1 MSAFWSWRL
10 QSNRVGQ
17 KIGLKPKMILNKVS
31 FRELD
36 KQRRTLESLAL
47 GIEEHKKKQTKRK
60 KRKEE
65 KTSCKLRTSTSLT
78 LISYQGKSLYTTVNR
93 ELRTKELN
101 GRNEEQLYQLA
112 TDGATKGG
120 SHIWATMNPGKF
132 LRFKHKFT
140 P

>member
-47 GIEEHKKKQTKRK
+47 DIEEHKKNRQKRK
-60 KRKEE
+60 KGKKRK
-65 KTSCKLRTSTSLT
+65 L
-78 LISYQGKSLYTTVNR
+78 
-93 ELRTKELN
+93 
-101 GRNEEQLYQLA
+101 LA
-112 TDGATKGG
+112 
-120 SHIWATMNPGKF
+120 N
-132 LRFKHKFT
+132 
-140 P
+140 

>member
-47 GIEEHKKKQTKRK
+47 DIEEHKKKTDKKEKKGK
-60 KRKEE
+60 KRK
-65 KTSCKLRTSTSLT
+65 L
-78 LISYQGKSLYTTVNR
+78 
-93 ELRTKELN
+93 
-101 GRNEEQLYQLA
+101 LA
-112 TDGATKGG
+112 
-120 SHIWATMNPGKF
+120 N
-132 LRFKHKFT
+132 
-140 P
+140 

>member
-47 GIEEHKKKQTKRK
+47 DIEEHKKKTDKKEKKERRENFLQTKDK
-60 KRKEE
+60 
-65 KTSCKLRTSTSLT
+65 
-78 LISYQGKSLYTTVNR
+78 YVVNV
-93 ELRTKELN
+93 N
-101 GRNEEQLYQLA
+101 
-112 TDGATKGG
+112 
-120 SHIWATMNPGKF
+120 F
-132 LRFKHKFT
+132 LLG
-140 P
+140 

>member
-47 GIEEHKKKQTKRK
+47 DIEEHKKKTDKKEKKERRENFLQTKDK
-60 KRKEE
+60 YV
-65 KTSCKLRTSTSLT
+65 
-78 LISYQGKSLYTTVNR
+78 INVNF
-93 ELRTKELN
+93 L
-101 GRNEEQLYQLA
+101 
-112 TDGATKGG
+112 
-120 SHIWATMNPGKF
+120 PG
-132 LRFKHKFT
+132 
-140 P
+140 

>member
-47 GIEEHKKKQTKRK
+47 DIEEHKKKTDKKEKKERRENFLQTKDK
-60 KRKEE
+60 YV
-65 KTSCKLRTSTSLT
+65 
-78 LISYQGKSLYTTVNR
+78 INVN
-93 ELRTKELN
+93 
-101 GRNEEQLYQLA
+101 
-112 TDGATKGG
+112 
-120 SHIWATMNPGKF
+120 F
-132 LRFKHKFT
+132 L
-140 P
+140 PE

>member
-47 GIEEHKKKQTKRK
+47 DIEEHKKKNRQKGKKGK
-60 KRKEE
+60 KRK
-65 KTSCKLRTSTSLT
+65 L
-78 LISYQGKSLYTTVNR
+78 
-93 ELRTKELN
+93 
-101 GRNEEQLYQLA
+101 LA
-112 TDGATKGG
+112 ND
-120 SHIWATMNPGKF
+120 
-132 LRFKHKFT
+132 
-140 P
+140 